1 MPLREEFERSGQWL
15 FRWRS
20 YMPLVPLVVTLLAL
34 VGFRYP
40 RGSRELN
47 EQWDVLCLLV
57 SLAGIAVRALV
68 IGYAPA
74 GTSGRNTKQGQI
86 AETVNQTGMYAL
98 VRHPLY
104 VGNYLMWLGIL
115 LIPRNAWVAVVVSMF
130 YWLYYERIMFAE
142 EEYLRGKF
150 GDAYVRWAERTPAFL
165 PRLRGWVKPTLPFS
179 WRNVAKREYSGLFA
193 VALLFPVMNAAA
205 NYAASRD
212 PRPDPWQIVLLVVG
226 FLTYVVLRTLK
237 RKTQLLQVEGR

>member
-20 YMPLVPLVVTLLAL
+20 YMPLIPLVVTLLAL
-34 VGFRYP
+34 GDFRYP
-40 RGSRELN
+40 RGSHALN
-47 EQWDVLCLLV
+47 EQWDVLCLLI
-57 SLAGIAVRALV
+57 SLSGLWIRALV

-115 LIPRNAWVAVVVSMF
+115 LIPLNAWVAVVVSMF

-150 GDAYVRWAERTPAFL
+150 GEEYVRWAERTPAFL
-165 PRLRGWVKPTLPFS
+165 PRLRGWVKPALPFS

-193 VALLFPVMNAAA
+193 IALLFPVMNAAA
-205 NYAASRD
+205 NYAAVRD
-212 PRPDPWQIVLLVVG
+212 PRPDPWQVVLLVVG
-226 FLTYVVLRTLK
+226 FVTYVVLRTLK
-237 RKTQLLQVEGR
+237 RKTQVLQVEGR